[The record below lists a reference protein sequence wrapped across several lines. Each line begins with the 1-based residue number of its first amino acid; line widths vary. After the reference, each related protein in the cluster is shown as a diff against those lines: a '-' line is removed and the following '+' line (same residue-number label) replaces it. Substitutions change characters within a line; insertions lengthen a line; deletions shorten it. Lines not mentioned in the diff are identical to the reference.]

1 MPHKLLSSTFTPPI
15 STVYNNAMSYIIQR
29 YAGKKQEIIKMF
41 NVQNTDIKHN
51 CH

>member
-29 YAGKKQEIIKMF
+29 YAGFKIKQEIIKMF
-41 NVQNTDIKHN
+41 NV
-51 CH
+51 

>member
-29 YAGKKQEIIKMF
+29 YAGKKQEIQRYAGKKQEIIKMF
-41 NVQNTDIKHN
+41 NV
-51 CH
+51 